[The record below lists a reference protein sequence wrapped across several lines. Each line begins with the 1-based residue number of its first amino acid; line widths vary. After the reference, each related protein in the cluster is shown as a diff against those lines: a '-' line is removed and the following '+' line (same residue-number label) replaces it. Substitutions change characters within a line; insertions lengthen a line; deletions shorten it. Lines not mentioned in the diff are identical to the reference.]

1 MIQMSE
7 CAEAGEYWA
16 TFIFLVM
23 NTFHPAPEIC
33 LCSDSKEIGKSTD
46 RAFSQ
51 EICFLFSRNELM
63 IFFLERLYDF
73 REDVCGVVSCGI

>member
-1 MIQMSE
+1 MSE

-46 RAFSQ
+46 RAFSSSA
-51 EICFLFSRNELM
+51 EMN
-63 IFFLERLYDF
+63 
-73 REDVCGVVSCGI
+73 